1 MWSIDYY
8 WLWMTNYFKW
18 TNMDNSDNVKWLLN
32 TISEWFSIFSI
43 DPASSYKPEA
53 PQFHHSNHPQ
63 HKEDGHH
70 YKQPLRS
77 LDSNTSNLPGHYPE
91 PVHIKTEQPEYNK
104 AFSNYQP
111 RFEDTEEDCEERRDM
126 LCDNM
131 MTPYNLHN
139 GQDSISRHSQD
150 SLARISS
157 MTNSISP
164 PLNSHGSLSPG
175 N

>member
-1 MWSIDYY
+1 
-8 WLWMTNYFKW
+8 
-18 TNMDNSDNVKWLLN
+18 MDISDNVKWLLN

-43 DPASSYKPEA
+43 DPAATSYKAEGVQYHQGSQP
-53 PQFHHSNHPQ
+53 HHKDDS
-63 HKEDGHH
+63 HH

-77 LDSNTSNLPGHYPE
+77 LDSNTAAGHYQE
-91 PVHIKTEQPEYNK
+91 PGLNIKTEQPEYNK
-104 AFSNYQP
+104 QYSSFHN
-111 RFEDTEEDCEERRDM
+111 RFTEETEEDCEERHSDM
-126 LCDNM
+126 LCDNNM

-139 GQDSISRHSQD
+139 GQDAISRHSQD